1 MLSKS
6 DFFTSALVVGPI
18 SSGFFN
24 PGDEFRLRQNVFFTT
39 TTRRHDVLL
48 RTTRRKR
55 RVFFEARSAKNVV
68 SSCRRGEK
76 NKQRSCAKV
85 LSLEL
90 IALPSGFSIRPQSM
104 PKHTPPSISAR
115 TPPAPHTSLPLPP
128 IPPPANKNYAP
139 APTAPTWPNLPE

>member
-18 SSGFFN
+18 SSDFFN

-39 TTRRHDVLL
+39 TTRRFAPHH
-48 RTTRRKR
+48 TTQASCIFLKR
-55 RVFFEARSAKNVV
+55 EARKT
-68 SSCRRGEK
+68 SCRRGEK

-90 IALPSGFSIRPQSM
+90 IALPSGFSIRPQLM

-115 TPPAPHTSLPLPP
+115 TPSAPHTSLPLPP
-128 IPPPANKNYAP
+128 IPAPANKNYTP
-139 APTAPTWPNLPE
+139 APTAPTVPNLPE